1 MSRRTRRTHR
11 RLHRRDVRGEPLTLL
26 VDDRYPGE
34 TRKALVGTIYRYRSE
49 LAPLVLGA
57 ATGLAAAFLH
67 ARLPG
72 WAPVVS
78 LLALA
83 GSGPL
88 WWITRLTPGLRR
100 IERAYAA
107 IVTGAAGLW
116 LAAATALGPGTA
128 PLPALLTI
136 GTLAAAMPWWW
147 HRRRRA
153 RVRVER
159 TLDAWPDIAEAV
171 GLNGSRVM
179 SAVVDLWGWR
189 ARISLRRGQTAAD
202 VIAKVPALE
211 SGLGIRPGAVRVEP
225 ESARA
230 DHCLI
235 RVLDA
240 DPHARAIAWSASTSD
255 TESSTVTAPIM
266 LGLFE
271 DACPVAVTLA
281 HRHALVGGVAG
292 AGKSGVLNA
301 ILASLTGCPDGVLW
315 GVDLKGGM
323 ELGPWA
329 PCLDRLATTPA
340 QAADL
345 LADAVAIL
353 DARAVGLAD
362 AGQRLWQPSP
372 AEPALVII
380 IDEYAELSDDAPTAV
395 NHADSIARRG
405 RAVAVTL
412 LVATQRPTQKAM
424 GSGAVRS
431 QMDVRVCLRVRERRD
446 VDLVLGQGMLAAGW
460 HAHTL
465 DAPGKFLIST
475 PEHTTPRR
483 ARAYLLT
490 DTDVTTLAT
499 RHAPTRPTLDDAS
512 RAAAGSTPAP
522 SADDQQPTV
531 PRPKHSSETLSKP
544 GPADGEDPEAALLS
558 ALGQAPPG
566 GASVRDLMTATGM
579 RRTWVYDR
587 LQDHATHG
595 RAVQVSRGRWRA
607 SRPQP

>member
-1 MSRRTRRTHR
+1 MSRRTRRMRR

-34 TRKALVGTIYRYRSE
+34 TLEALVRAIYRYRSE

-57 ATGLAAAFLH
+57 ATGLTAAFLH
-67 ARLPG
+67 PRFPG
-72 WAPVVS
+72 WAPVLA
-78 LLALA
+78 LLAIA
-83 GSGPL
+83 GSAVL
-88 WWITRLTPGLRR
+88 WWAERLTPGLRW

-107 IVTGAAGLW
+107 TITGAAGLW
-116 LAAATALGPGTA
+116 LAAATAVGPGTA
-128 PLPALLTI
+128 PLPALLVL
-136 GTLAAAMPWWW
+136 GTLTAAMPWWR

-159 TLDAWPDIAEAV
+159 TLEAWPDIAEAV
-171 GLNGSRVM
+171 GLTGSRVM

-189 ARISLRRGQTAAD
+189 ARVGLRRGQTAAD
-202 VIAKVPALE
+202 VIAKVSALE
-211 SGLGIRPGAVRVEP
+211 SGLGTRPGAIRVEP
-225 ESARA
+225 DPARA

-235 RVLDA
+235 RVLNT
-240 DPHARAIAWSASTSD
+240 DPHARAIAWPASTSGD
-255 TESSTVTAPIM
+255 EPRTITAPIP

-271 DACPVAVTLA
+271 DASPVAVTLA

-292 AGKSGVLNA
+292 AGKSGILNA
-301 ILASLTGCPDGVLW
+301 ILASLTGCPDVVLW

-329 PCLDRLATTPA
+329 SCLDRLATTPA

-353 DARAVGLAD
+353 EARAARLAD

-372 AEPALVII
+372 TEPALVVV
-380 IDEYAELSDDAPTAV
+380 IDEYAELSDDAPAAV
-395 NHADSIARRG
+395 GHADSTARRG

-465 DAPGKFLIST
+465 DAPGKFLLST

-499 RHAPTRPTLDDAS
+499 RHALTRPALDDPS
-512 RAAAGSTPAP
+512 RAATDSTPGL
-522 SADDQQPTV
+522 DNQQPAI
-531 PRPKHSSETLSKP
+531 PRPRRSSETLAGA
-544 GPADGEDPEAALLS
+544 GPADGEDPDTALLV
-558 ALGQAPPG
+558 ALRQAPPEG
-566 GASVRDLMTATGM
+566 CSVRNLMTATGM

-587 LQDHATHG
+587 LQDHATDG

-607 SRPQP
+607 SHPEP

>member
-1 MSRRTRRTHR
+1 M
-11 RLHRRDVRGEPLTLL
+11 L
-26 VDDRYPGE
+26 
-34 TRKALVGTIYRYRSE
+34 ALVVT
-49 LAPLVLGA
+49 AVPWVQ
-57 ATGLAAAFLH
+57 
-67 ARLPG
+67 
-72 WAPVVS
+72 
-78 LLALA
+78 
-83 GSGPL
+83 
-88 WWITRLTPGLRR
+88 RLTPVLRR
-100 IERAYAA
+100 IERAYASS
-107 IVTGAAGLW
+107 VTAAGGLW
-116 LAAATALGPGTA
+116 LAAATAYGPGTG
-128 PLPALLTI
+128 PLPALLVVA
-136 GTLAAAMPWWW
+136 TLAAAVPWWW

-159 TLDAWPDIAEAV
+159 TLEAWPDISEAV

-189 ARISLRRGQTAAD
+189 ARIGLRRGQTAAD

-211 SGLGIRPGAVRVEP
+211 SGLGTRPGAVRVEP
-225 ESARA
+225 DTARA

-235 RVLDA
+235 RVLDT
-240 DPHARAIAWSASTSD
+240 DPHARSIPWPATTA
-255 TESSTVTAPIM
+255 ESPTITAPIP

-271 DACPVAVTLA
+271 DASPVTVVLA
-281 HRHALVGGVAG
+281 HRHVLVGGVAG

-301 ILASLTGCPDGVLW
+301 LLASLTGCPDVVLW

-329 PCLDRLATTPA
+329 PCLDRLATTPS
-340 QAADL
+340 QATEL
-345 LADAVAIL
+345 LTDAVAIL
-353 DARAVGLAD
+353 DTRAARLAR

-372 AEPALVII
+372 AEPALVVV
-380 IDEYAELSDDAPTAV
+380 IDEYAELSDHAPAAAD
-395 NHADSIARRG
+395 HADSLARRG

-431 QMDVRVCLRVRERRD
+431 QMDARVCLRVRERRD

-465 DAPGKFLIST
+465 DAPGKFLLST

-490 DTDVTTLAT
+490 DTDVTTLADLHT
-499 RHAPTRPTLDDAS
+499 PTRPALDDAS
-512 RAAAGSTPAP
+512 RMASDNAQAP
-522 SADDQQPTV
+522 NADDQTEALPQP
-531 PRPKHSSETLSKP
+531 RGSNETLTEP
-544 GPADGEDPEAALLS
+544 RAAEDEDPDTALLT
-558 ALGQAPPG
+558 ALRQAPPD
-566 GASVRDLMTATGM
+566 GASVPGLMAATGM

-587 LQDHATHG
+587 LQDHATNG

-607 SRPQP
+607 HYPQP

>member
-1 MSRRTRRTHR
+1 MRR

-34 TRKALVGTIYRYRSE
+34 TLEALVRAIYRYRSE

-57 ATGLAAAFLH
+57 ATGLTAAFLH
-67 ARLPG
+67 PRFPG
-72 WAPVVS
+72 WAPVLA

-83 GSGPL
+83 GSAVL
-88 WWITRLTPGLRR
+88 WWAERLTSGLRR

-107 IVTGAAGLW
+107 IITGVAGLW
-116 LAAATALGPGTA
+116 LAAATAVGPGTV
-128 PLPALLTI
+128 PLPALLVL
-136 GTLAAAMPWWW
+136 GTLTVAMPWWR

-159 TLDAWPDIAEAV
+159 TLEAWPDIAEAV
-171 GLNGSRVM
+171 GLTGSRVM

-189 ARISLRRGQTAAD
+189 ARVGLRRGQTAAD
-202 VIAKVPALE
+202 VIAKVSALE
-211 SGLGIRPGAVRVEP
+211 SGLGTRPGAVRVEP
-225 ESARA
+225 DPARA

-235 RVLDA
+235 RVLNA
-240 DPHARAIAWSASTSD
+240 DPHARAIAWPASTSG
-255 TESSTVTAPIM
+255 TEPRTITAPIP

-271 DACPVAVTLA
+271 DASPVAVTLA
-281 HRHALVGGVAG
+281 HRHALIGGVAG
-292 AGKSGVLNA
+292 AGKSGVLNT
-301 ILASLTGCPDGVLW
+301 ILASLTGCPDVALW
-315 GVDLKGGM
+315 GIDLKGGM

-345 LADAVAIL
+345 LADAVVIL
-353 DARAVGLAD
+353 EARAARLAD

-372 AEPALVII
+372 AEPALVVI
-380 IDEYAELSDDAPTAV
+380 IDEYAELSDDAPAALD
-395 NHADSIARRG
+395 HADSTARRG

-499 RHAPTRPTLDDAS
+499 RHAPDRPDLDDAS
-512 RAAAGSTPAP
+512 RTAADSTTGI
-522 SADDQQPTV
+522 DDQQLAV
-531 PRPKHSSETLSKP
+531 PWPRRSSETVGEP
-544 GPADGEDPEAALLS
+544 GSANGEDPNTALLAALRH
-558 ALGQAPPG
+558 APPEG
-566 GASVRDLMTATGM
+566 CSVPDLMKATGM

-587 LQDHATHG
+587 LQDHATDR
-595 RAVQVSRGRWRA
+595 RAVQISRGRWRA
-607 SRPQP
+607 SHPAP

>member
-1 MSRRTRRTHR
+1 MRR

-26 VDDRYPGE
+26 MDDRYPGQTLE
-34 TRKALVGTIYRYRSE
+34 ALIRALYRYRSE
-49 LAPLVLGA
+49 LAPLVAGA
-57 ATGLAAAFLH
+57 ATGLAAVFLH

-72 WAPVVS
+72 WAPVVA

-83 GSGPL
+83 GSAAL
-88 WWITRLTPGLRR
+88 WWVARLTTGLRS

-107 IVTGAAGLW
+107 TVTGAAGLW
-116 LAAATALGPGTA
+116 LAAATAFGPATT
-128 PLPALLTI
+128 PLPALLTV
-136 GTLAAAMPWWW
+136 GTLAAALPWWW

-159 TLDAWPDIAEAV
+159 TLHAWPDIADAV
-171 GLNGSRVM
+171 GLPGSRVM

-189 ARISLRRGQTAAD
+189 ARIGLRRGQTAAD
-202 VIAKVPALE
+202 VIAKMPALE
-211 SGLGIRPGAVRVEP
+211 SGLGTRPGAVRVDP
-225 ESARA
+225 DPARA

-235 RVLDA
+235 RVLDT
-240 DPHARAIAWSASTSD
+240 DPHARAIAWPD
-255 TESSTVTAPIM
+255 TPDAQPPTITALVP

-271 DACPVAVTLA
+271 DACTVTVTLA

-292 AGKSGVLNA
+292 AGKSGVLNTL
-301 ILASLTGCPDGVLW
+301 LASLTGCPDVVLW

-323 ELGPWA
+323 ELRPWA

-340 QAADL
+340 QATDL

-353 DARAVGLAD
+353 DARAVRLAD
-362 AGQRLWQPSP
+362 TGHRLWQPSP
-372 AEPALVII
+372 TEPALVVV
-380 IDEYAELSDDAPTAV
+380 IDEYAELSDDAPPAIG
-395 NHADSIARRG
+395 HADSLARRG

-424 GSGAVRS
+424 GAGAVRS
-431 QMDVRVCLRVRERRD
+431 QMDVRICLRVRERRD

-465 DAPGKFLIST
+465 DAPGKFLVST

-499 RHAPTRPTLDDAS
+499 RHAPTRPTLHDAS
-512 RAAAGSTPAP
+512 RAAADTAP
-522 SADDQQPTV
+522 GTDDQPRSIPQPRHNTD
-531 PRPKHSSETLSKP
+531 TLTD
-544 GPADGEDPEAALLS
+544 PAEDPDTVLLS
-558 ALGQAPPG
+558 ALEQAPPQ
-566 GASVRDLMTATGM
+566 GASVPDLMTATGM

-587 LQDHATHG
+587 LQHHATDG

-607 SRPQP
+607 THSEP

>member
-1 MSRRTRRTHR
+1 
-11 RLHRRDVRGEPLTLL
+11 V
-26 VDDRYPGE
+26 
-34 TRKALVGTIYRYRSE
+34 
-49 LAPLVLGA
+49 
-57 ATGLAAAFLH
+57 
-67 ARLPG
+67 
-72 WAPVVS
+72 
-78 LLALA
+78 
-83 GSGPL
+83 
-88 WWITRLTPGLRR
+88 
-100 IERAYAA
+100 
-107 IVTGAAGLW
+107 
-116 LAAATALGPGTA
+116 
-128 PLPALLTI
+128 PLPALLVL
-136 GTLAAAMPWWW
+136 GTLAAAMPWWR

-153 RVRVER
+153 RVRIER
-159 TLDAWPDIAEAV
+159 TLEAWPDIAEAV
-171 GLNGSRVM
+171 GLTGSRVM

-189 ARISLRRGQTAAD
+189 ARIGLRRGQTAAD
-202 VIAKVPALE
+202 VIAKVSALE
-211 SGLGIRPGAVRVEP
+211 SGLGARPGAVRVEP
-225 ESARA
+225 DPARA

-235 RVLDA
+235 RVLNA
-240 DPHARAIAWSASTSD
+240 DPHARAIAWPATTSNAEPR
-255 TESSTVTAPIM
+255 TITAPIP

-271 DACPVAVTLA
+271 DASPVAVTLA
-281 HRHALVGGVAG
+281 HRHALIGGIAG
-292 AGKSGVLNA
+292 AGKSGILNA
-301 ILASLTGCPDGVLW
+301 ILASLTGCPDVVLW

-340 QAADL
+340 QAAEL

-353 DARAVGLAD
+353 DSRAARLAD

-372 AEPALVII
+372 AQPALVVI

-395 NHADSIARRG
+395 SHADSTARRG

-465 DAPGKFLIST
+465 DAPGKFLISA

-499 RHAPTRPTLDDAS
+499 RQAPTRPALDDAS
-512 RAAAGSTPAP
+512 RAAAASTPGP
-522 SADDQQPTV
+522 SADDQQAAV
-531 PRPKHSSETLSKP
+531 PRPRQSSETVGEP
-544 GPADGEDPEAALLS
+544 GPADGDDPDTALLC
-558 ALGQAPPG
+558 ALRQAPPG
-566 GASVRDLMTATGM
+566 GASVPDLMTATGM
-579 RRTWVYDR
+579 GRTWVYDR
-587 LQDHATHG
+587 LQDHATDG

-607 SRPQP
+607 NHPEP

>member
-1 MSRRTRRTHR
+1 MRR

-34 TRKALVGTIYRYRSE
+34 TLEVLVRGICRYRSE
-49 LAPLVLGA
+49 LAPLVVGA
-57 ATGLAAAFLH
+57 ATGVTAAFLH
-67 ARLPG
+67 PRFSG
-72 WAPVVS
+72 WAPVVA
-78 LLALA
+78 LLALV
-83 GSGPL
+83 GSAVL
-88 WWITRLTPGLRR
+88 WCVERLTSGLRG

-107 IVTGAAGLW
+107 AVTGGAGLW
-116 LAAATALGPGTA
+116 LAAATTFGPATA
-128 PLPALLTI
+128 PLPMLLVL
-136 GTLAAAMPWWW
+136 GTLAAATPWWW

-159 TLDAWPDIAEAV
+159 TLEAWPDIAEAI

-189 ARISLRRGQTAAD
+189 ARIGLRRGQTAAD
-202 VIAKVPALE
+202 VIAKASALE
-211 SGLGIRPGAVRVEP
+211 SGLGARPGAVRVEP
-225 ESARA
+225 DPTRA

-235 RVLDA
+235 RVLNA
-240 DPHARAIAWSASTSD
+240 DPHARAIAWPASASG
-255 TESSTVTAPIM
+255 TEPRTITAPIP

-271 DACPVAVTLA
+271 DASPVTVTLA
-281 HRHALVGGVAG
+281 HRHALIGGVVG
-292 AGKSGVLNA
+292 AGKSGILNA
-301 ILASLTGCPDGVLW
+301 ILASLTSCTDVVLW

-340 QAADL
+340 QATEL
-345 LADAVAIL
+345 LAEAVATL
-353 DARAVGLAD
+353 NTRAARLAD
-362 AGQRLWQPSP
+362 AGQRIWQPSP
-372 AEPALVII
+372 AEPALVVV
-380 IDEYAELSDDAPTAV
+380 IDEYAELSDDAPAAV
-395 NHADSIARRG
+395 AHADSTARRG

-499 RHAPTRPTLDDAS
+499 RHALTRSALDDAS
-512 RAAAGSTPAP
+512 RAAADSTPGT
-522 SADDQQPTV
+522 DDQQPAI
-531 PRPKHSSETLSKP
+531 PRPRCSSETVGEPS
-544 GPADGEDPEAALLS
+544 PADGEDPDTALLAALR
-558 ALGQAPPG
+558 QARPG
-566 GASVRDLMTATGM
+566 GASVPDLMTATGM

-587 LQDHATHG
+587 LQDHATDG

-607 SRPQP
+607 SHPEP

>member
-1 MSRRTRRTHR
+1 MRR
-11 RLHRRDVRGEPLTLL
+11 RLHRRDVQREPLTLL
-26 VDDRYPGE
+26 LDDRYPGE
-34 TRKALVGTIYRYRSE
+34 TLDALVRAIYRYRSE

-57 ATGLAAAFLH
+57 ATALTAAFLH
-67 ARLPG
+67 PHFSG
-72 WAPVVS
+72 WAPLVA
-78 LLALA
+78 LLALV
-83 GSGPL
+83 GSAVL
-88 WWITRLTPGLRR
+88 WWAERLTSGLRR
-100 IERAYAA
+100 VERAYAA
-107 IVTGAAGLW
+107 ALTGAAGLW
-116 LAAATALGPGTA
+116 LAAATAFGPGTV
-128 PLPALLTI
+128 PLPALLSL
-136 GTLAAAMPWWW
+136 GTLIAALPWWR

-159 TLDAWPDIAEAV
+159 TLEAWPDIAEAV

-189 ARISLRRGQTAAD
+189 ARISLRRGQTATD
-202 VIAKVPALE
+202 VIAKMPALE
-211 SGLGIRPGAVRVEP
+211 SGLGTTPGAVRVEP
-225 ESARA
+225 DPARA

-240 DPHARAIAWSASTSD
+240 DPHARAIAWPA
-255 TESSTVTAPIM
+255 TVLDATPRTITAPIP

-271 DACPVAVTLA
+271 DASPVAVTLA
-281 HRHALVGGVAG
+281 HRHALIGGVAG
-292 AGKSGVLNA
+292 AGKSGIINA
-301 ILASLTGCPDGVLW
+301 ILASLTGRPDIVLW

-323 ELGPWA
+323 ELGPWTS
-329 PCLDRLATTPA
+329 CLDRLATTPT
-340 QAADL
+340 QAAGL

-353 DARAVGLAD
+353 DTRAARLAE

-372 AEPALVII
+372 AEPALVVV
-380 IDEYAELSDDAPTAV
+380 IDEYAELSDDAPAAV
-395 NHADSIARRG
+395 GHADSIARRG

-490 DTDVTTLAT
+490 DTNVTTLAT
-499 RHAPTRPTLDDAS
+499 RHALTRPTLDDAS
-512 RAAAGSTPAP
+512 RAAIDSTPRNA
-522 SADDQQPTV
+522 DQQPPV
-531 PRPKHSSETLSKP
+531 PRPRRSNETLCEA
-544 GPADGEDPEAALLS
+544 GPANGEDPNTALLS
-558 ALGQAPPG
+558 ALRQAPPEG
-566 GASVRDLMTATGM
+566 CSVLDLMTATSM

-587 LQDHATHG
+587 LQDHATEG
-595 RAVQVSRGRWRA
+595 RAVQISRGRWRA
-607 SRPQP
+607 SHPEP

>member
-1 MSRRTRRTHR
+1 MRR

-26 VDDRYPGE
+26 VDDRYPGQ
-34 TRKALVGTIYRYRSE
+34 TLQALVSVIYRYRSE

-57 ATGLAAAFLH
+57 TTGLAAVFLH
-67 ARLPG
+67 TWIPG
-72 WAPVVS
+72 WAPVVA

-83 GSGPL
+83 GSAAL
-88 WWITRLTPGLRR
+88 WGVQRLTPGLRR
-100 IERAYAA
+100 IERVYAA
-107 IVTGAAGLW
+107 AVTGAAGLW
-116 LAAATALGPGTA
+116 LAAATAFGPGTA
-128 PLPALLTI
+128 PLPALLTL
-136 GTLAAAMPWWW
+136 GTLAAALPWWW

-171 GLNGSRVM
+171 GLTGSQVM

-189 ARISLRRGQTAAD
+189 ARIGLRRGQTAAD

-211 SGLGIRPGAVRVEP
+211 SGLGTRPGAVWVEP
-225 ESARA
+225 DPARA

-240 DPHARAIAWSASTSD
+240 DPHARAIAWPAGMSD
-255 TESSTVTAPIM
+255 AEPAPVTAPIP

-271 DACPVAVTLA
+271 DASPVVVTLA
-281 HRHALVGGVAG
+281 YRHALVGGVAG
-292 AGKSGVLNA
+292 AGKSGVLNV
-301 ILASLTGCPDGVLW
+301 ILASLTGCSDVVLW

-353 DARAVGLAD
+353 DARAVRLAA

-372 AEPALVII
+372 AQPALVVV
-380 IDEYAELSDDAPTAV
+380 IDEYAELSDDAPAAV
-395 NHADSIARRG
+395 GHVDSIARRG
-405 RAVAVTL
+405 RAVALTL

-424 GSGAVRS
+424 GSGAIRS
-431 QMDVRVCLRVRERRD
+431 QMDIRVCLRVRERRD

-465 DAPGKFLIST
+465 DAPGKFLVST

-499 RHAPTRPTLDDAS
+499 RHAPTRPTLNKVS
-512 RAAAGSTPAP
+512 RQIADTAP
-522 SADDQQPTV
+522 SADDQPRSVPQP
-531 PRPKHSSETLSKP
+531 RHSTETPAEP
-544 GPADGEDPEAALLS
+544 GPADGQDLDTVLLS
-558 ALGQAPPG
+558 ALGQAPPEG
-566 GASVRDLMTATGM
+566 VSVPDLMRATGM

-587 LQDHATHG
+587 LHHHATHR

-607 SRPQP
+607 SHPSEP

>member
-1 MSRRTRRTHR
+1 MRR

-34 TRKALVGTIYRYRSE
+34 TLEAVVRAIYRYRSE

-57 ATGLAAAFLH
+57 AIVLTAAFLH
-67 ARLPG
+67 PRFPG
-72 WAPVVS
+72 WAPVLA
-78 LLALA
+78 LLALV
-83 GSGPL
+83 GSAAL
-88 WWITRLTPGLRR
+88 WWMERLTSGLRR

-107 IVTGAAGLW
+107 AVTGAAGLW
-116 LAAATALGPGTA
+116 LAAATAFGPGTV
-128 PLPALLTI
+128 PLPALLAV
-136 GTLAAAMPWWW
+136 GTLIAAMPWWR

-159 TLDAWPDIAEAV
+159 TLEAWPDIAEAV
-171 GLNGSRVM
+171 GLTGSRVM

-189 ARISLRRGQTAAD
+189 ARVGLRRGQTATD
-202 VIAKVPALE
+202 VIAKVSALE
-211 SGLGIRPGAVRVEP
+211 SGLGTRPGAVRVEP
-225 ESARA
+225 DPARA

-240 DPHARAIAWSASTSD
+240 DPHARAIVWPATTSS
-255 TESSTVTAPIM
+255 TESRTVTAPIP

-271 DACPVAVTLA
+271 DASPVAVTLA
-281 HRHALVGGVAG
+281 HRHALIGGVAG
-292 AGKSGVLNA
+292 AGKSGILNA
-301 ILASLTGCPDGVLW
+301 ILASLTGCPDVVLW

-329 PCLDRLATTPA
+329 SCLDRLATTPT
-340 QAADL
+340 QATEL

-353 DARAVGLAD
+353 DTRAARLAA
-362 AGQRLWQPSP
+362 AGQRIRQPSP
-372 AEPALVII
+372 AEPALVVV
-380 IDEYAELSDDAPTAV
+380 IDEYAELSDDAPAAV
-395 NHADSIARRG
+395 GHADSTARRG

-499 RHAPTRPTLDDAS
+499 HHALTRPALDDAS
-512 RAAAGSTPAP
+512 REAADSRPRNA
-522 SADDQQPTV
+522 DQQPTV
-531 PRPKHSSETLSKP
+531 PRPRHSNETLAEAV
-544 GPADGEDPEAALLS
+544 PANGEDLDTALLS
-558 ALGQAPPG
+558 ALRQAPPEG
-566 GASVRDLMTATGM
+566 SSVRDLMTATGM

-587 LQDHATHG
+587 LQDHATDG

-607 SRPQP
+607 SHPEP

>member
-1 MSRRTRRTHR
+1 VSRRTRRMHR
-11 RLHRRDVRGEPLTLL
+11 SDVRGEPLTLL
-26 VDDRYPGE
+26 VDGRYPGE
-34 TRKALVGTIYRYRSE
+34 TRKTLARAIYRYRSE

-57 ATGLAAAFLH
+57 ATGLTAVFLH
-67 ARLPG
+67 ARFPG
-72 WAPVVS
+72 WAPAVA
-78 LLALA
+78 LLALT
-83 GSGPL
+83 GPAAL
-88 WWITRLTPGLRR
+88 WWVQRLTPGLRR

-107 IVTGAAGLW
+107 IVTSAAGLW
-116 LAAATALGPGTA
+116 LATATAFGPGTA
-128 PLPALLTI
+128 PLPTLLTV
-136 GTLAAAMPWWW
+136 GTLAAALPWWW

-159 TLDAWPDIAEAV
+159 TLDAWPDIADAV

-202 VIAKVPALE
+202 VIAKAPALE
-211 SGLGIRPGAVRVEP
+211 SGLGTRPGAVRVEP
-225 ESARA
+225 DPARA

-240 DPHARAIAWSASTSD
+240 DPHARAIDWPARTSD
-255 TESSTVTAPIM
+255 TEPPTVTEPIP

-281 HRHALVGGVAG
+281 YRHALVGGVAG
-292 AGKSGVLNA
+292 AGKSGVLNV
-301 ILASLTGCPDGVLW
+301 ILASLTGCPDVVLW

-329 PCLDRLATTPA
+329 PCLDRLATTPT
-340 QAADL
+340 QAAEL

-353 DARAVGLAD
+353 EARAVRLAE

-372 AEPALVII
+372 AEPALVVV
-380 IDEYAELSDDAPTAV
+380 IDEYAELSDDAPAAV
-395 NHADSIARRG
+395 GHADSTARRG

-431 QMDVRVCLRVRERRD
+431 QMDIRVCLRVRERRD

-499 RHAPTRPTLDDAS
+499 RHAPTRPTLSDVS
-512 RAAAGSTPAP
+512 RKIADTAP
-522 SADDQQPTV
+522 GTDGHPRAL
-531 PRPKHSSETLSKP
+531 PRPRQNIETLAEP
-544 GPADGEDPEAALLS
+544 GPADGEDPDTALLS
-558 ALGQAPPG
+558 ALRQAPPG
-566 GASVRDLMTATGM
+566 GASIPDLMTATGM

-587 LQDHATHG
+587 LQDHATDG

-607 SRPQP
+607 SHPEP

>member
-1 MSRRTRRTHR
+1 MSRRRTRRMRR
-11 RLHRRDVRGEPLTLL
+11 RLHRRGLRGEPLTLL

-34 TRKALVGTIYRYRSE
+34 TLEALVRGIYRYRSE
-49 LAPLVLGA
+49 LAPLMLGA
-57 ATGLAAAFLH
+57 TTGLTAAFLH
-67 ARLPG
+67 AWVPE
-72 WAPVVS
+72 WAPIVAV
-78 LLALA
+78 LALA
-83 GSGPL
+83 GAAAL
-88 WWITRLTPGLRR
+88 WWIERLTSGLRT

-107 IVTGAAGLW
+107 AVTGAAGLW
-116 LAAATALGPGTA
+116 LAAGTALGPGTGM
-128 PLPALLTI
+128 LPALLVFS
-136 GTLAAAMPWWW
+136 TLAGAVPWWW

-159 TLDAWPDIAEAV
+159 TLEAWPDVAEAV

-189 ARISLRRGQTAAD
+189 ARIGLRRGQTATD
-202 VIAKVPALE
+202 VIAKISALE
-211 SGLGIRPGAVRVEP
+211 SGLGTRPGAVRIEP
-225 ESARA
+225 DPARA

-240 DPHARAIAWSASTSD
+240 DPHARTIAWPA
-255 TESSTVTAPIM
+255 TVLDATPRTITAPIP

-271 DACPVAVTLA
+271 DASPVTVTLA

-301 ILASLTGCPDGVLW
+301 ILAWLSGCPDVVLW
-315 GVDLKGGM
+315 GIDLKGGM
-323 ELGPWA
+323 ELRPWA
-329 PCLDRLATTPA
+329 PCLDRLATTPT
-340 QAADL
+340 QAAEL

-353 DARAVGLAD
+353 NARAARLAA
-362 AGQRLWQPSP
+362 AGQRLWLPSP
-372 AEPALVII
+372 AEPALVVV
-380 IDEYAELSDDAPTAV
+380 IDEYAELSDDAPVAV
-395 NHADSIARRG
+395 GHADSTARRG

-431 QMDVRVCLRVRERRD
+431 QMDVRLCLRVRERRD

-499 RHAPTRPTLDDAS
+499 RHAITRPTLDDAS
-512 RAAAGSTPAP
+512 RAATDNTARHA
-522 SADDQQPTV
+522 DQQPAV
-531 PRPKHSSETLSKP
+531 PQPRHDTETLRKP
-544 GPADGEDPEAALLS
+544 DLAEGTDPDTALLAALE
-558 ALGQAPPG
+558 QAPPG
-566 GASVRDLMTATGM
+566 GASIPDLMTATGM
-579 RRTWVYDR
+579 RRTWVYHR
-587 LQDHATHG
+587 LYHHIADG
-595 RAVQVSRGRWRA
+595 RAVQISRGRWRA
-607 SRPQP
+607 SQSEP

>member
-1 MSRRTRRTHR
+1 MSRRTRRMRR

-34 TRKALVGTIYRYRSE
+34 TLEALVRAIYRYRSE

-57 ATGLAAAFLH
+57 ATGLTAAFLH
-67 ARLPG
+67 PRFSG
-72 WAPVVS
+72 WAPVIA
-78 LLALA
+78 LLALV
-83 GSGPL
+83 GSAVL
-88 WWITRLTPGLRR
+88 WCVERLTSDLRR

-107 IVTGAAGLW
+107 AVTGAAGLW
-116 LAAATALGPGTA
+116 LAAATAVGPGTA
-128 PLPALLTI
+128 SLPALLVLSTV
-136 GTLAAAMPWWW
+136 AAAMPWWR

-159 TLDAWPDIAEAV
+159 TLEAWPDIAEAV

-189 ARISLRRGQTAAD
+189 ARVSLCRGQTAAD
-202 VIAKVPALE
+202 VIAKMPALE
-211 SGLGIRPGAVRVEP
+211 SGLGTRPGAVRVEP
-225 ESARA
+225 DPARA

-235 RVLDA
+235 RVLST
-240 DPHARAIAWSASTSD
+240 DPHARAIAWPTSTSG
-255 TESSTVTAPIM
+255 TEPRTITAPIP

-271 DACPVAVTLA
+271 DASPVAVTLT
-281 HRHALVGGVAG
+281 HRHMLVGGVAG
-292 AGKSGVLNA
+292 AGKSGILNA
-301 ILASLTGCPDGVLW
+301 ILASLTGCPDVVLW

-340 QAADL
+340 QAAEL

-353 DARAVGLAD
+353 EARASRLAD

-372 AEPALVII
+372 AQPALVVV
-380 IDEYAELSDDAPTAV
+380 IDEYAELSDDAPAAV
-395 NHADSIARRG
+395 GHADSTARRG

-475 PEHTTPRR
+475 PEHTVPRR

-490 DTDVTTLAT
+490 DTDVTSLAT
-499 RHAPTRPTLDDAS
+499 RHAPTRPRLDDAS
-512 RAAAGSTPAP
+512 RAAPDSTP
-522 SADDQQPTV
+522 STDDQQPSI
-531 PRPKHSSETLSKP
+531 PRPRQSSETLAGA
-544 GPADGEDPEAALLS
+544 GPADGEDPDTALLT
-558 ALGQAPPG
+558 ALRQAPPEG
-566 GASVRDLMTATGM
+566 CSVPDLMTVTGM

-587 LQDHATHG
+587 LQDHATDG

-607 SRPQP
+607 SHPEP

>member
-1 MSRRTRRTHR
+1 MSRRTRRMRR

-34 TRKALVGTIYRYRSE
+34 TLQALIRAIYRYRSE

-57 ATGLAAAFLH
+57 ATGLTAVFLH
-67 ARLPG
+67 ARFPG
-72 WAPVVS
+72 WAPVIV

-83 GSGPL
+83 GSAAL
-88 WWITRLTPGLRR
+88 WWVARLTPGLRR
-100 IERAYAA
+100 IERAYTAT
-107 IVTGAAGLW
+107 VTASGGLW
-116 LAAATALGPGTA
+116 LAAATAFGPGTV
-128 PLPALLTI
+128 PLPALLTL

-153 RVRVER
+153 RVQVER
-159 TLDAWPDIAEAV
+159 TLQAWPDIADAV
-171 GLNGSRVM
+171 GLPGSRIM

-189 ARISLRRGQTAAD
+189 ARIGLRRGQTAAD
-202 VIAKVPALE
+202 VITKVPALE
-211 SGLGIRPGAVRVEP
+211 SGLGTRPGAVRVEP
-225 ESARA
+225 DPAHA

-235 RVLDA
+235 RVLDT
-240 DPHARAIAWSASTSD
+240 DPHAHAIAWPVTTSD
-255 TESSTVTAPIM
+255 AEPRTITAPIP

-271 DACPVAVTLA
+271 DASPVTVTLA
-281 HRHALVGGVAG
+281 YRHALVGGVAG
-292 AGKSGVLNA
+292 AGKSGVLNV
-301 ILASLTGCPDGVLW
+301 ILASLTGCPDVVLW

-323 ELGPWA
+323 ELRPWA

-340 QAADL
+340 QATEL

-353 DARAVGLAD
+353 DARAVGLAK
-362 AGQRLWQPSP
+362 AGQRLWQTSP
-372 AEPALVII
+372 AQPALVVV
-380 IDEYAELSDDAPTAV
+380 IDEYAELSDDAPAAV
-395 NHADSIARRG
+395 GYADSLARRG
-405 RAVAVTL
+405 RAVALTL

-465 DAPGKFLIST
+465 DAPGKFLLST

-499 RHAPTRPTLDDAS
+499 RHAPTRPTLHEVS
-512 RAAAGSTPAP
+512 RGIVDTAP
-522 SADDQQPTV
+522 SPGTNDQLRSIPQP
-531 PRPKHSSETLSKP
+531 RHSTETLP
-544 GPADGEDPEAALLS
+544 EPDPADGQDADTALLF
-558 ALGQAPPG
+558 ALGQAPPEG
-566 GASVRDLMTATGM
+566 VSVPDLMTATGM

-587 LQDHATHG
+587 LHHHATDG
-595 RAVQVSRGRWRA
+595 RAVQISRGRWRA
-607 SRPQP
+607 SHPEP

>member
-1 MSRRTRRTHR
+1 M
-11 RLHRRDVRGEPLTLL
+11 HRRDVRGEPLTLL
-26 VDDRYPGE
+26 VDDRYPGQ
-34 TRKALVGTIYRYRSE
+34 TLQALVSVIYRYRSE

-57 ATGLAAAFLH
+57 ATGLTAVFLH
-67 ARLPG
+67 TWIPG
-72 WAPVVS
+72 WAPVLA

-83 GSGPL
+83 GSAAL
-88 WWITRLTPGLRR
+88 WWVARLTPGLRR
-100 IERAYAA
+100 IERAYATA
-107 IVTGAAGLW
+107 VTVAAGLW
-116 LAAATALGPGTA
+116 LAAATAVGPGTV
-128 PLPALLTI
+128 PLPALLTV
-136 GTLAAAMPWWW
+136 GTLAGAMPWWW

-159 TLDAWPDIAEAV
+159 TLQAWPDIADAV
-171 GLNGSRVM
+171 GLPGSRVM

-211 SGLGIRPGAVRVEP
+211 AGLGTRPGAVRVEAEP
-225 ESARA
+225 ARA

-240 DPHARAIAWSASTSD
+240 DPHARAIAWAASTSD
-255 TESSTVTAPIM
+255 AELATVTAPIT

-271 DACPVAVTLA
+271 DACTVAVILA

-292 AGKSGVLNA
+292 AGKSGVLNV
-301 ILASLTGCPDGVLW
+301 ILASLTGCPDVVLW

-353 DARAVGLAD
+353 DARAVGLAEVE
-362 AGQRLWQPSP
+362 QRLWQPSP
-372 AEPALVII
+372 AQPALVVV
-380 IDEYAELSDDAPTAV
+380 IDEYAELSDDAPAAV
-395 NHADSIARRG
+395 GHADSLARRG

-412 LVATQRPTQKAM
+412 LVATQRPTQKVM

-490 DTDVTTLAT
+490 DTNVTTLAT
-499 RHAPTRPTLDDAS
+499 RHAPTRPTLNEVS
-512 RAAAGSTPAP
+512 RQIADTAPGADGQPRSIPQPRHST
-522 SADDQQPTV
+522 
-531 PRPKHSSETLSKP
+531 ETLAEP
-544 GPADGEDPEAALLS
+544 GPAEGQDPDTVLLS
-558 ALGQAPPG
+558 ALRQAPPDG
-566 GASVRDLMTATGM
+566 VSVPELMRATGM

-587 LQDHATHG
+587 LHHHAADG
-595 RAVQVSRGRWRA
+595 CAVQVCRGRWRA
-607 SRPQP
+607 SHPEP